1 MACSAFLPLS
11 ISFGGKECPHLS
23 AVIAGEL
30 IAFYQLGYGVAAFGI
45 GPLHDPL
52 GLTFSTIFAAGTLV
66 ALPLVA
72 IAYFLVRGGAHEP
85 MEGKA
90 RARNV
95 VIEFPSIQAARECYN
110 SPEYQA
116 AKAIRV
122 TVADAEMV
130 LVEGV

>member
-1 MACSAFLPLS
+1 MAKGYWIARVDVRDPERYKDYVATAKPAFE
-11 ISFGGKECPHLS
+11 K
-23 AVIAGEL
+23 
-30 IAFYQLGYGVAAFGI
+30 YGAN
-45 GPLHDPL
+45 
-52 GLTFSTIFAAGTLV
+52 
-66 ALPLVA
+66 
-72 IAYFLVRGGAHEP
+72 FLARGGAYVE

-95 VIEFPSIQAARECYN
+95 VIEFPSLQAAKDCYN

-130 LVEGV
+130 LVEGA